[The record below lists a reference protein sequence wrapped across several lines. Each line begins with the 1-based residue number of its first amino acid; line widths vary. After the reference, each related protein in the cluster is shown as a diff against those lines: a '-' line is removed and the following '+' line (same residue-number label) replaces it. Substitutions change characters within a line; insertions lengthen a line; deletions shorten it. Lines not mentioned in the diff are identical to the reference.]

1 MSSNCNSPHHLPPT
15 NSQAAIQRAGR
26 TRLPPANREYL
37 LNSNSSKTKAPYCLT
52 RVMYLNEE
60 SGGPS
65 LATSPHSIQQY
76 FWMAS
81 WERCFQS
88 FIHKNRA
95 LCNVAFEVK
104 ATYRCINVSR
114 NITGNNANACCG
126 RPLQSPLLHA
136 TLNMAIVSSV
146 ACVCQHGLPPPSA
159 CCTAASSVVAAEMR
173 RELHLALRAA
183 SNEPILGLYSCAMG

>member
-136 TLNMAIVSSV
+136 L
-146 ACVCQHGLPPPSA
+146 PSA
-159 CCTAASSVVAAEMR
+159 GVDPAVVWSAAPQPASSTSAATATVIVPSR
-173 RELHLALRAA
+173 RFIQLSGR
-183 SNEPILGLYSCAMG
+183 EPY